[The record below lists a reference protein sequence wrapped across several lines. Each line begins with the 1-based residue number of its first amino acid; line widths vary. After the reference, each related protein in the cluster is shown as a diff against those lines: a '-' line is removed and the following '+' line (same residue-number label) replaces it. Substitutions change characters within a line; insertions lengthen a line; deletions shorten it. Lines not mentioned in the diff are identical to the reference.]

1 MGLFEKIFGKR
12 TPQSSGPKRRFEMI
26 SDAGNGFYQW
36 NGNLYQSDIVRSCI
50 RPKAKAVG
58 KLVAKHVRNNAA
70 DFKVNPD
77 TNIRFLLEEPNP
89 LMTGQ
94 VMQEKLTTQLELN
107 NNAFAYIK
115 RDEFGVPIEI
125 YPIPCTTV
133 DVVEGTLGELF
144 LMFYFGNGKK
154 MTVPYTDIIHLRK
167 DFNEDDFFG
176 DSPGEALAPLMK
188 VVTTTDQGIVKAI
201 KNSAMIRWILH
212 FSSVLKPE
220 DIQKQVDDF
229 TNNYLNIENNRVAA
243 PADPRYTLE
252 QVKPESYVP
261 NAEQMKETTLRIHS
275 FFNTNQKIIQSD
287 YTEDE
292 WNAYFESEIEP
303 VAMQLSGEYTRKLFS
318 RRERGFGNSIIFEA
332 SNLQHASMK
341 TKLNLLQMV
350 DRGALTPNEWRSVF
364 NLTPIEGGDKPIRRL
379 DTAPVTKGG
388 DDDGE
393 DGDPINDD
401 GQDGDSGS

>member
-1 MGLFEKIFGKR
+1 
-12 TPQSSGPKRRFEMI
+12 
-26 SDAGNGFYQW
+26 
-36 NGNLYQSDIVRSCI
+36 
-50 RPKAKAVG
+50 
-58 KLVAKHVRNNAA
+58 
-70 DFKVNPD
+70 
-77 TNIRFLLEEPNP
+77 
-89 LMTGQ
+89 
-94 VMQEKLTTQLELN
+94 
-107 NNAFAYIK
+107 
-115 RDEFGVPIEI
+115 
-125 YPIPCTTV
+125 
-133 DVVEGTLGELF
+133 
-144 LMFYFGNGKK
+144 
-154 MTVPYTDIIHLRK
+154 
-167 DFNEDDFFG
+167 
-176 DSPGEALAPLMK
+176 
-188 VVTTTDQGIVKAI
+188 
-201 KNSAMIRWILH
+201 
-212 FSSVLKPE
+212 
-220 DIQKQVDDF
+220 
-229 TNNYLNIENNRVAA
+229 VAA

-303 VAMQLSGEYTRKLFS
+303 VAMQLSGEFTRKLFT

-350 DRGALTPNEWRSVF
+350 DRGALTPNEWRAVF

-388 DDDGE
+388 DDNGE